1 MTEITSYLFILL
13 AILALA
19 ILVRWLTPSRGK
31 QGENSVARILKKLPK
46 KEYRVINDVVLPT
59 PYGSSQIDHIV
70 VSPYGIFVIETKNY
84 CGGIYGT
91 EHGEYWT
98 KNVYGHKYDFYN
110 PILQNTGH
118 VTALRKNL
126 KDYRSFPIFSI
137 VAFSRQAS
145 LDVSIQEAI
154 VVYWNQIPR
163 VIRQFRETKLSSKQ
177 VESIYD
183 EIVAINKAS
192 ASIRKN
198 HGQSIKSTKDR
209 KFEAISSGRCPRCGG
224 KLVARSGRYGNFY
237 GCSNYP
243 DCKYTLPTDY

>member
-1 MTEITSYLFILL
+1 MPGLSSYLFILL
-13 AILALA
+13 AILVLA
-19 ILVRWLTPSRGK
+19 ILIRLLTPSRGK

-46 KEYRVINDVVLPT
+46 QEYYVVNDVILPT

-84 CGGIYGT
+84 SGRIYGS
-91 EHGEYWT
+91 EHSEYWT

-118 VTALRKNL
+118 ITALRKNL
-126 KDYRSFPIFSI
+126 KDYRSLPLFSI

-145 LDVSIQEAI
+145 LDVSIQDAI
-154 VVYWNQIPR
+154 VVYWNQIPK
-163 VIRQFRETKLSSKQ
+163 VIRQFWEIKLSPEQ
-177 VESIYD
+177 VEAIYD
-183 EIVAINKAS
+183 EIVAINQAS

-198 HGQSIKSTKDR
+198 HGQSIRSAKDR
-209 KFEAISSGRCPRCGG
+209 KFDAISSGRCPRCGG
-224 KLVARSGRYGNFY
+224 KLVARTGRYGNFY

-243 DCKYTLPTDY
+243 NCKYTLPTDY

>member
-1 MTEITSYLFILL
+1 MSVLSSSFLFIL
-13 AILALA
+13 AIFALA
-19 ILVRWLTPSRGK
+19 ILIRWLTPSRGK
-31 QGENSVARILKKLPK
+31 KGENSVARILKKLLRQD
-46 KEYRVINDVVLPT
+46 YHVINDVVLPT

-70 VSPYGIFVIETKNY
+70 VSPFGIFVIETKNY
-84 CGGIYGT
+84 SGWIYGS

-126 KDYRSFPIFSI
+126 KDYRSLPIFSI

-145 LDVSIQEAI
+145 LDVSIQNAI

-163 VIRQFRETKLSSKQ
+163 VIRQFGESKLSEEQ
-177 VESIYD
+177 VAAVYD
-183 EIVAINKAS
+183 EIVAINQAS
-192 ASIRKN
+192 VSIRKN
-198 HGQSIKSTKDR
+198 HGQSIRSAKER

-224 KLVARSGRYGNFY
+224 ELVVRSGRYGDFY
-237 GCSNYP
+237 GCTNYP
-243 DCKYTLPTDY
+243 TCKFTTPIE